1 MVIGDKQTFAI
12 ECYHDPTT
20 KNYKYIFGR
29 ICIFVSG
36 IPLGDIHETTC
47 ILDVIKEHLLEINGR
62 LESLND
68 KKLQQL
74 SDRDLF
80 NFLNKALYID
90 DDRTLEEVRDDAEK
104 YFKYDFLTNA
114 VESFDGTKSFMA
126 SDGANIRLM
135 FTDTEGYF
143 HSSHFPKDLFLRVT
157 TSFIQWIKD
166 EKLKAG

>member
-1 MVIGDKQTFAI
+1 MLIGDKKTLAI
-12 ECYHDPTT
+12 ECYHDPIT
-20 KNYKYIFGR
+20 KKYKHIFGR
-29 ICIFVSG
+29 MCFFASG

-47 ILDVIKEHLLEINGR
+47 ILDVTKEHLLEITER
-62 LESLND
+62 LESLNN
-68 KKLQQL
+68 KKLQPL

-80 NFLNKALYID
+80 DFLNEALYFD

-114 VESFDGTKSFMA
+114 GESFDGTKSFIV

-135 FTDTEGYF
+135 FTDTEGFF

-166 EKLKAG
+166 EKLKSG